1 MTTRSQTKH
10 SRKASVDYGNHILE
24 ELARLPITEVDD
36 ISYLL
41 MQIISSQSLQW
52 RIQYEIDF
60 RSKVRAQCEAYVEA
74 LQTERNV
81 ADLKLGEPT
90 TKTEWLKHRANII
103 LRDAAKY

>member
-1 MTTRSQTKH
+1 MMTRSQTKH
-10 SRKASVDYGNHILE
+10 ARKASVDYGNWLIE
-24 ELARLPITEVDD
+24 ELARLPITEVED

-81 ADLKLGEPT
+81 ADLSLSEPT
-90 TKTEWLKHRANII
+90 TKTEWLKHRATII
-103 LRDAAKY
+103 LRDLANY

>member
-1 MTTRSQTKH
+1 MMTRSQTKH
-10 SRKASVDYGNHILE
+10 ARKASVAYGNWLIE

-36 ISYLL
+36 ISNLL

-60 RSKVRAQCEAYVEA
+60 RSKVRAQCEVYLTA
-74 LQTERNV
+74 LQTERNI
-81 ADLKLGEPT
+81 ADLTLSEPT

-103 LRDAAKY
+103 LRDLAKY

>member
-1 MTTRSQTKH
+1 MMTRSQTKH
-10 SRKASVDYGNHILE
+10 ARKASVDYGNWLIE
-24 ELARLPITEVDD
+24 ELARLPITEVED

-81 ADLKLGEPT
+81 ADLTLSEPT
-90 TKTEWLKHRANII
+90 TKTEWLKRRATII
-103 LRDAAKY
+103 LRDLAKY

>member
-1 MTTRSQTKH
+1 MMTRSQTKH
-10 SRKASVDYGNHILE
+10 TRKASVAYGNWLIE

-60 RSKVRAQCEAYVEA
+60 RSKVRAQCEAFVTA
-74 LQTERNV
+74 LASERNV
-81 ADLKLGEPT
+81 ADLTLSEPT
-90 TKTEWLKHRANII
+90 TNTEWLKHRANII
-103 LRDAAKY
+103 LRDLAKY